1 MQFRIDQSG
10 YKDELNDASNLVER
24 LSDLGKMSQ
33 DTLEIN
39 MYFESAQTIAILVQH
54 LLNEESTAKMYK
66 AKWEHEIG
74 MTE

>member
-1 MQFRIDQSG
+1 MQFRIDKSG

-74 MTE
+74 VAE

>member
-1 MQFRIDQSG
+1 MQFRIDKSG

>member
-1 MQFRIDQSG
+1 MQFRIDKSG

-54 LLNEESTAKMYK
+54 LLNEETTAKMYK

-74 MTE
+74 VAE

>member
-10 YKDELNDASNLVER
+10 YKNELNNASELVER
-24 LSDLGKMSQ
+24 LTSLGKMSQ

-39 MYFESAQTIAILVQH
+39 MYFESAQTIAVLVQH

-66 AKWEHEIG
+66 SKWEHEIG
-74 MTE
+74 ATE

>member
-10 YKDELNDASNLVER
+10 YKDELNSASELVER
-24 LSDLGKMSQ
+24 LTNLGKMSQ

-39 MYFESAQTIAILVQH
+39 MYFESAQTIAVLVQH

-66 AKWEHEIG
+66 SKWEYEIG
-74 MTE
+74 ATE

>member
-1 MQFRIDQSG
+1 MQFRIDKSG

-66 AKWEHEIG
+66 ARWEHEIG
-74 MTE
+74 VAE